1 MQRTFGKHSKT
12 SRAQHGPHSGS
23 SGCLFYLKFIS
34 FSFRLFSVPACLA
47 VAVAVA
53 VSASPQLLSF
63 MLCFVLFCF
72 VLFYF
77 VPLPLLLP
85 LPASHLT
92 WRGFYLSLGI
102 YLILIKRN
110 WLPDR
115 NGGGAWHVGHGRKC
129 GVLERRQ
136 KLRNFYLNMLI
147 QAEPLS
153 WPIRQ
158 SHCSCKDSHIERMFA
173 QHVPSHSPSLPHPTL
188 ALLTHFIS
196 AATLAILR
204 YLFSI
209 SKANSQLI
217 SIHHCLRLEHFSLI
231 WISKSTFSEPEVSNV
246 IKDRELSHTLRVL
259 WDV

>member
-1 MQRTFGKHSKT
+1 M
-12 SRAQHGPHSGS
+12 
-23 SGCLFYLKFIS
+23 
-34 FSFRLFSVPACLA
+34 
-47 VAVAVA
+47 
-53 VSASPQLLSF
+53 
-63 MLCFVLFCF
+63 
-72 VLFYF
+72 
-77 VPLPLLLP
+77 
-85 LPASHLT
+85 
-92 WRGFYLSLGI
+92 
-102 YLILIKRN
+102 
-110 WLPDR
+110 
-115 NGGGAWHVGHGRKC
+115 GGVGRGHGRKC

-173 QHVPSHSPSLPHPTL
+173 QHVPPNPSPPPTP

-217 SIHHCLRLEHFSLI
+217 SIHLVAPDCLRLEHFSLI
-231 WISKSTFSEPEVSNV
+231 WISKSTFSNEEVSNV
-246 IKDRELSHTLRVL
+246 IKDRELFHFPGSLSCLKCNRVVEGAGYTSLNNLLCLRL
-259 WDV
+259 HKHNFRSLLSW

>member
-1 MQRTFGKHSKT
+1 MPFLFKIYIIFVSFVLC
-12 SRAQHGPHSGS
+12 S
-23 SGCLFYLKFIS
+23 SLSCRSCCCCCVS
-34 FSFRLFSVPACLA
+34 FS
-47 VAVAVA
+47 
-53 VSASPQLLSF
+53 SAPHFHVVFCSL
-63 MLCFVLFCF
+63 LFCF

-115 NGGGAWHVGHGRKC
+115 NGGRGAWHIGHGRKC

-173 QHVPSHSPSLPHPTL
+173 QHVPSHSPSLPPPTL

-196 AATLAILR
+196 ADTLAILR